1 MLYNKQW
8 ATFLD
13 SKSKFLNFGEKK
25 IDHCISSGAK
35 SFEGLKSKPLM
46 ISTCQFFQ
54 KFSIFINHYANFRIR
69 DVPEILSFYCRKRK
83 LYCFSIF
90 MILILCKIM

>member
-13 SKSKFLNFGEKK
+13 PKSKFLNFGEKK

-46 ISTCQFFQ
+46 IFTCQFSS
-54 KFSIFINHYANFRIR
+54 KIF
-69 DVPEILSFYCRKRK
+69 DFY
-83 LYCFSIF
+83 
-90 MILILCKIM
+90 

>member
-25 IDHCISSGAK
+25 IDHSISSGAK

-46 ISTCQFFQ
+46 ISTCQFSS
-54 KFSIFINHYANFRIR
+54 KIF
-69 DVPEILSFYCRKRK
+69 DFY
-83 LYCFSIF
+83 
-90 MILILCKIM
+90 